1 MKKNILIFSAVLA
14 VTALAGYSFA
24 KLNENIKPVD
34 NAPVINQVED
44 NHEEAPEQVLP
55 EKDVKE
61 TYSVK
66 LPSIEGLEL
75 SLDKVEPNVGD
86 SVKLFV
92 KNVNPNGKRVNK
104 VTINNRVVEGKVT
117 SSSNIV
123 EYNFI
128 MPAQDVAVEIV
139 AVEVYGISVAEEVK
153 DALALVGCS
162 SIAAEGDVVEFRP
175 AVYSGFWF
183 YGVKAVEEDVVVSKV
198 AGKEGYYSFTMPNHA
213 VTLTAETG
221 VNVYQMTIEG
231 LKDADGK
238 EILSLAGG
246 EVYDGKYY
254 EYGKALKFRFYNE
267 TDQYKFSKVKLNG
280 KELSLDETDGYF
292 HIEMPSYDSVITAE
306 YEEWYRKILPV
317 IDSTESY
324 DMTIKTVVNGEEVE
338 VSDSNL
344 LADQE
349 VRIYVTAQDGVDV
362 SHKME
367 TFVFKTGNSEDD
379 LSDSSVKPI
388 YNEEGGYYSFNMV
401 SYDFLQI
408 TLNEMEAPFKG
419 EAILG
424 LYDSGYKTYNSGN
437 YKADVTA
444 AGKLAFTSYSS
455 AIDSDPTFSTYYD
468 LNAVENEQDHYTMVY
483 QSGYATHNYDVYHRN
498 GVMFVTSYVN
508 SSGSDTTITVGKRS
522 TTYGYVFGKNKQGL
536 NLVSGETVDTGYTTY
551 SIRVTQPGLA
561 TNEFTKEYFHVA
573 FNNGEVVSAYYDY
586 TTLTLYWD
594 VTVETYSAG
603 ANMFAAGTKSYI
615 KDAEGNVIDLISFK
629 SADQNYNGYEHLAD
643 LVTLDGLEGTYTG
656 ASGNMVVT
664 GWGDI
669 TIGETVGTYIVLDN
683 GQLEVVTDSGTAY
696 YTIDSTAKTYVRVT
710 DSYEGTYTGA
720 DGKTFTLDGYG
731 AYTSSDGT
739 SGSYSVT
746 DKVSNYVVIGEST
759 YQFDKVNHTFVK
771 LSYEII
777 TNETDYTF
785 VVDSTTGVLTS
796 NNAGKNSSEAKFTIS
811 AKEQMTVSFTWNV
824 SSEARYDKFSVI
836 LNGSKEVADKSG
848 TETGNYSVT
857 LNAGDKLTIQFAKD
871 SSSSGGEDK
880 AWVENFAINGT
891 YLYGPNAG
899 NPVA

>member
-34 NAPVINQVED
+34 NPPVINQVED

-153 DALALVGCS
+153 NALALVGCS

-221 VNVYQMTIEG
+221 VNVYQITVEG

-246 EVYDGKYY
+246 EVYDGRYY
-254 EYGKALKFRFYNE
+254 ECGKKLRFRFNND
-267 TDQYKFSKVKLNG
+267 TQQYKFSKAKLNG

-306 YEEWYRKILPV
+306 YEAWYRKILPV
-317 IDSTESY
+317 VDSTESY
-324 DMTIKTVVNGEEVE
+324 DMTIKTVVNGEV
-338 VSDSNL
+338 VDVTDNNL
-344 LADQE
+344 LAEQE
-349 VRIYVTAQDGVDV
+349 VRIYVTAQEGVDV
-362 SHKME
+362 THKME
-367 TFVFKTGNSEDD
+367 SFTIKTGDKEDK
-379 LSDSSVKPI
+379 LSDSSMKPT

-408 TLNEMEAPFKG
+408 TLNEVEAPFKG
-419 EAILG
+419 HAILG
-424 LYDSGYKTYNSGN
+424 MYDSGYKTNNYSN

-444 AGKLAFTSYSS
+444 AGKLAFTSYGS
-455 AIDSDPTFSTYYD
+455 AIGANPTFGTYYD
-468 LNAVENEQDHYTMVY
+468 LNPVENEQNHYTMVY
-483 QSGYATHNYDVYHRN
+483 QSSYSTTNYDVYHRN
-498 GVMFVTSYVN
+498 GFMFVTSYTN
-508 SSGSDTTITVGKRS
+508 SSTDATLTVGKRYS
-522 TTYGYVFGKNKQGL
+522 TYGYVFGKNKQGV
-536 NLVSGETVDTGYTTY
+536 NVVDGETAETGYTTY
-551 SIRVTQPGLA
+551 AIRVTQPGLGSD
-561 TNEFTKEYFHVA
+561 EFTKEYFHIT
-573 FNNGEVVSAYYDY
+573 FNNGDVVSAYYDY
-586 TTLTLYWD
+586 STLTLYWD
-594 VTVETYSAG
+594 VTVETYSQG
-603 ANMFAAGTKSYI
+603 ENMFAAGTKSYI
-615 KDAEGNVIDLISFK
+615 KDAEGNILDLISFK
-629 SADQNYNGYEHLAD
+629 STDYKYNGYEHLAE
-643 LVTLDGLEGTYTG
+643 LVSLDGLEGTYTG

-669 TIGETVGTYIVLDN
+669 TIGEIAGTYTVLEN
-683 GQLEVVTDSGTAY
+683 GQLEVVTEAGIVY

-710 DSYEGTYTGA
+710 DTYEGTYTGV
-720 DGKTFTLDGYG
+720 DGKTFTLDGFG
-731 AYTSSDGT
+731 GYTCSDGT
-739 SGSYSVT
+739 SGTYAVT
-746 DKVSNYVVIGEST
+746 DKASNCIEIEGVT
-759 YQFDKVNHTFVK
+759 YQFDKVNHAFVR
-771 LSYEII
+771 LSYLI
-777 TNETDYTF
+777 TNNETEYTF
-785 VVDSTTGVLTS
+785 VADSTTGVLTS
-796 NNAGKNSSEAKFTIS
+796 NNVGKNSSYAKLSIV
-811 AKEQMTVSFTWNV
+811 AKEQITVSFTWNV
-824 SSEARYDKFSVI
+824 SSESGCDKFNVL
-836 LNGSKEVADKSG
+836 LNDTKVVADKSG
-848 TETGNYSVT
+848 EESGNYTVT
-857 LNAGDKLTIQFAKD
+857 LNPGDKLTLQFYKD
-871 SSSSGGEDK
+871 SSVAKGEDK
-880 AWVENFAINGT
+880 AWIENFAIDGT
-891 YLYGPNAG
+891 LLYGPNAG